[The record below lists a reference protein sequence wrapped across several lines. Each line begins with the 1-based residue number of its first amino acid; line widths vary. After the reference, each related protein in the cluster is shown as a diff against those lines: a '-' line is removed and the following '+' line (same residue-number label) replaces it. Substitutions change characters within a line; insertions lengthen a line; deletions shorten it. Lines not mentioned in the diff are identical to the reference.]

1 MSEWLSYTIGEIAAH
16 AKSALATGPFGSA
29 VSSKN
34 FRSSGVPMLRG
45 SNLTEEVG
53 TRLNETDLVYLDPVL
68 AETFSRSTARRGD
81 LIFTCWGS
89 VGQIGLVD
97 ASSQYESYIVSNKQM
112 KLTPNSE
119 IVDST
124 FLYYYLSQ
132 PSMVFEVQSR
142 AIGSTIPG
150 FNLGQLRSLQVS
162 LPAIDEQRAIAE
174 VLGAL
179 DDKIAAN
186 TKLAETADEYV
197 RSALAAVSYDAE
209 QSISLRDLIT
219 QRKTLVDPTQIETSI
234 YAGLEHLPRRSMWLR
249 ETGTSDEVTSTKARF
264 EKGDVLFGKLRPYF
278 HKVVAAPQAGIC
290 STDILVAV
298 AKDQELSGFVLAQL
312 ASDYVVQETTAA
324 SEGTRMPRTSWKD
337 LAAIEVPWPG
347 LESARRFSQQVSEM
361 ESAVNAKLDE
371 NRTLAATRDALLPQ
385 LMSGKL
391 RVKDIEN
398 TMGEMV

>member
-186 TKLAETADEYV
+186 TKLAETSARLASSVFSETLEIERSSKQLKLVAQNVPGKYLPKDEYV
-197 RSALAAVSYDAE
+197 EDGDYFVYGSNSVMGKYDRYLCAGNFTVLAKIGSYCGNLRWSQRPAWVNNNASAIVPLEGVNPWILRHALENLDMGPHRAGTGQPYVRMESLFSAEVDLPSPACSERISPSLESLA
-209 QSISLRDLIT
+209 
-219 QRKTLVDPTQIETSI
+219 ET
-234 YAGLEHLPRRSMWLR
+234 E
-249 ETGTSDEVTSTKARF
+249 
-264 EKGDVLFGKLRPYF
+264 
-278 HKVVAAPQAGIC
+278 
-290 STDILVAV
+290 AV
-298 AKDQELSGFVLAQL
+298 A
-312 ASDYVVQETTAA
+312 
-324 SEGTRMPRTSWKD
+324 
-337 LAAIEVPWPG
+337 IE
-347 LESARRFSQQVSEM
+347 
-361 ESAVNAKLDE
+361 E
-371 NRTLAATRDALLPQ
+371 NRTLAATRDTLLPQ

-391 RVKDIEN
+391 RVKDIEH